1 MPPKRTPDIKPKN
14 AKANAP
20 AKKSTSEKADARAAK
35 QKEEN
40 LRLKEEIRSLKKNRA
55 VEDTFSYNFAPYI
68 LAFAALFSAVC
79 FCIPEKMSFVGKAA
93 QMLCGL
99 LSVGALFIPIC
110 LLIGAILWKRD
121 MRAGRV
127 RGKVVLHG
135 SFIVSVS
142 CVWELVGLAHDRASF
157 EGYRLIG
164 ENSLY
169 LHGKSYAGGGIVGGV
184 IANFLE
190 QITGVGAWIL
200 CIFILLLLAFAVCG
214 ITPVD
219 IAAFLSAKYRE
230 CRYNARVRQKENL
243 KRVRDNDK
251 KEHEVHTPEA
261 VEPAPGK
268 KKAYLG
274 GIGDEKKPSAEVTP
288 APAPIEAPSEPTVP
302 DNAGET
308 EKKKHKRKKTDE
320 FPPLA
325 ISPDELRLATGD
337 APFASED
344 ETERPLDTEASEDDE
359 TVPWDTDTTDAPG
372 IDADEAV
379 APDPS
384 VYDSIKQS
392 VRFVSHE
399 DEGGEDTDV
408 PKEVDLSE
416 IFTAD
421 AVIASAGVQAS
432 TSRALTDG
440 AGKVET
446 SDIVSEDT
454 DSEREEVKV
463 EPKPNPAELY
473 RFPDIDFLQKDPN
486 PATFSVTEEIKS
498 TSVKLV
504 ETLANFGVK
513 TKITNI
519 CCGPTVTR
527 YELQPE
533 IGVRVKSIQNLS
545 DDIALHLAAA
555 GVRIEAP
562 IPGKQAVGIEIP
574 NKTVS
579 TVYIRNLIENPKFA
593 QQKSRLS
600 VCLGMDVAGSPVF
613 MDIAKMPHLLIAGAT
628 GMGKSV
634 CINSFIVSLLY
645 KARPDECKLLL
656 IDPKKVEFGVYNGM
670 PHLLVPVVSDPKK
683 AAGSLAWAVNEMER
697 RFQLIE
703 EVGVRDIDSY
713 NKVTENDPEKEHM
726 PKVVI
731 IIDELA
737 DLMMTARDSVEN
749 SICRIAQKAR
759 AAGMHLVIGTQRPSV
774 DVITGLIKANVPS
787 RIACTV
793 ASQVDSRTIIDV
805 AGAEK
810 LLGRGDMLYAPV
822 GCMKPIRVQ
831 GSFVT
836 DTEIEKIIDFLKS
849 ESEAEYDT
857 DIIDS
862 IEREAEHCGEK
873 KKGRGSADDG
883 GDDYDADDRDAILD
897 SDEAMFDAIKVAVDA
912 NMIST
917 SLLQRKLSLGYS
929 RAARIVDKLEK
940 IGVVGPFEGSKPR
953 KVLITPE
960 EYLEMKMNHGR

>member
-1 MPPKRTPDIKPKN
+1 MPSKKN
-14 AKANAP
+14 VSAKSAV
-20 AKKSTSEKADARAAK
+20 KKETGSEKASK
-35 QKEEN
+35 QKQEN
-40 LRLKEEIRSLKKNRA
+40 LRLKEEIKTLKKNRSI
-55 VEDTFSYNFAPYI
+55 ETTFTYNFMPYI
-68 LAFAALFSAVC
+68 LC
-79 FCIPEKMSFVGKAA
+79 FVGIFLAICFIIPEKMSFLGYLSHF
-93 QMLCGL
+93 LCGL
-99 LSVGALFIPIC
+99 FSAGAVFIPLC
-110 LLIGAILWKRD
+110 LIVQAVLWKRD
-121 MRAGRV
+121 AKNSRLYS
-127 RGKVVLHG
+127 KI
-135 SFIVSVS
+135 FIHTGFIFTLSALCHLIS
-142 CVWELVGLAHDRASF
+142 LAADRERYDTYNLFVGED
-157 EGYRLIG
+157 
-164 ENSLY
+164 SLY
-169 LHGKSYAGGGIVGGV
+169 ALGKAYHGGGIIGGV
-184 IANFLE
+184 IANFLDM
-190 QITGVGAWIL
+190 ITGVGAWIICL
-200 CIFILLLLAFAVCG
+200 FLMVLLAFAIFN

-219 IAAFLSAKYRE
+219 MVAFLRTKFRE
-230 CRYNARVRQKENL
+230 WSYNARL
-243 KRVRDNDK
+243 KRKEALSRRASEQENAREPEPVPETAVRR
-251 KEHEVHTPEA
+251 
-261 VEPAPGK
+261 
-268 KKAYLG
+268 KKAYLD
-274 GIGDEKKPSAEVTP
+274 GIGTSEQNAAEP
-288 APAPIEAPSEPTVP
+288 APDEQPQAMPPLEISPDSVRKATGDLSAAANVNAQNPSEPP
-302 DNAGET
+302 DLDRDFDRQEAPEGSCDAET
-308 EKKKHKRKKTDE
+308 
-320 FPPLA
+320 F
-325 ISPDELRLATGD
+325 
-337 APFASED
+337 
-344 ETERPLDTEASEDDE
+344 
-359 TVPWDTDTTDAPG
+359 
-372 IDADEAV
+372 
-379 APDPS
+379 APDRDA
-384 VYDSIKQS
+384 YDSIKAES
-392 VRFVSHE
+392 IRFVKSE
-399 DEGGEDTDV
+399 TGEQGESE
-408 PKEVDLSE
+408 PKEIDLAE
-416 IFTAD
+416 IFTED
-421 AVIASAGVQAS
+421 AVISSAGAKAS
-432 TSRALTDG
+432 TSDVLTDG
-440 AGKVET
+440 ANAENAVTEIQGDDELE
-446 SDIVSEDT
+446 SEKED
-454 DSEREEVKV
+454 VKV
-463 EPKPNPAELY
+463 AAKPNPAELY
-473 RFPDIDFLQKDPN
+473 RFPSMDFLQKDPN
-486 PATFSVTEEIKS
+486 PATFTVTEEVKE

-574 NKTVS
+574 NKTVL

-593 QQKSRLS
+593 QLKSKLS
-600 VCLGMDVAGSPVF
+600 VCLGMDVAGSPVY

-645 KARPDECKLLL
+645 KARPDECRLLL

-713 NKVTENDPEKEHM
+713 NRVTENDPEREHM
-726 PKVVI
+726 PKIVI

-793 ASQVDSRTIIDV
+793 ASQVDSRTIIDI

-836 DTEIEKIIDFLKS
+836 DGEIEKIIDFLKS
-849 ESEAEYDT
+849 GREAEYDN
-857 DIIDS
+857 DIINS

-873 KKGRGSADDG
+873 KKGRGGDES
-883 GDDYDADDRDAILD
+883 GDDYDVDDRDAILA
-897 SDEAMFDAIKVAVDA
+897 SDDAMFPAIEVAVDA

-953 KVLITPE
+953 KVLITRQ
-960 EYLEMKMNHGR
+960 EYLEMKMNHEQRG

>member
-1 MPPKRTPDIKPKN
+1 MAQKKN
-14 AKANAP
+14 ITAKNTA
-20 AKKSTSEKADARAAK
+20 AKKSTDTEKNTK
-35 QKEEN
+35 QKQEN
-40 LRLKEEIRSLKKNRA
+40 LRLKEEIRTLKKNRDI
-55 VEDTFSYNFAPYI
+55 ENTFTYNFMPYI
-68 LAFAALFSAVC
+68 LCFVGVFLAVCFVIPDKMSFLGYLSHFLCGLFSA
-79 FCIPEKMSFVGKAA
+79 GAA
-93 QMLCGL
+93 FL
-99 LSVGALFIPIC
+99 PIC
-110 LLIGAILWKRD
+110 LVIQAMLWKRD
-121 MRAGRV
+121 IKASRLQS
-127 RGKVVLHG
+127 KI
-135 SFIVSVS
+135 FINTGFVFTVSAL
-142 CVWELVGLAHDRASF
+142 CQLVYLYADRERFSTYNLF
-157 EGYRLIG
+157 VG

-169 LHGKSYAGGGIVGGV
+169 AMGKSYHGGGIVGGV
-184 IANFLE
+184 IANFLDM
-190 QITGVGAWIL
+190 ITGVGAWII
-200 CIFILLLLAFAVCG
+200 CIFLLFLLAFAIFN

-219 IAAFLSAKYRE
+219 IVAFVCAKTRE
-230 CRYNARVRQKENL
+230 WAYNARVKRKENL
-243 KRVRDNDK
+243 KHRIDEQQNAYAASRHEPDDNSAAAASETGRK
-251 KEHEVHTPEA
+251 R
-261 VEPAPGK
+261 

-274 GIGDEKKPSAEVTP
+274 GIGEPENGETADSPE
-288 APAPIEAPSEPTVP
+288 EAPKEL
-302 DNAGET
+302 
-308 EKKKHKRKKTDE
+308 
-320 FPPLA
+320 PPLD
-325 ISPDELRLATGD
+325 ISPDAVRMATGD
-337 APFASED
+337 MAAAANAFATAKPAGAVPALDGELPDSPAGGSSED
-344 ETERPLDTEASEDDE
+344 EE
-359 TVPWDTDTTDAPG
+359 
-372 IDADEAV
+372 IY
-379 APDPS
+379 APDRKAF
-384 VYDSIKQS
+384 DQIKEE
-392 VRFVSHE
+392 VRFVKNE
-399 DEGGEDTDV
+399 DGAAAADHV
-408 PKEVDLSE
+408 KEIDLAE
-416 IFTAD
+416 IFAEG
-421 AVIASAGVQAS
+421 AEIASAGVKAS
-432 TSRALTDG
+432 TSDVLADG
-440 AGKVET
+440 ANASAATEIRTDDELEGEK
-446 SDIVSEDT
+446 ED
-454 DSEREEVKV
+454 VKV
-463 EPKPNPAELY
+463 APKPNLAELY
-473 RFPDIDFLQKDPN
+473 RFPDIEFLQKDPN
-486 PATFSVTEEIKS
+486 PATFTVNDEIKN

-593 QQKSRLS
+593 QLKSRLS
-600 VCLGMDVAGSPVF
+600 VSLGMDVAGSPVY

-683 AAGSLAWAVNEMER
+683 AAGSLAWAVGEMER

-713 NKVTENDPEKEHM
+713 NKTTENDPEKEYM
-726 PKVVI
+726 PKIVI

-737 DLMMTARDSVEN
+737 DLMMTARDSVES

-793 ASQVDSRTIIDV
+793 ASQVDSRTIIDI

-822 GCMKPIRVQ
+822 GCMKPVRVQ

-836 DTEIEKIIDFLKS
+836 DGEIEKIIDFLKS
-849 ESEAEYDT
+849 GSEAEYDS

-873 KKGRGSADDG
+873 KKGRGGGDDG
-883 GDDYDADDRDAILD
+883 SSEDYDADDRDAILD
-897 SDEAMFDAIKVAVDA
+897 SDDAIFDAIKVAVDA

-940 IGVVGPFEGSKPR
+940 LGIVGPFEGSKPR
-953 KVLITPE
+953 KVLITAQ
-960 EYLEMKMNHGR
+960 EYLDLKLNHSR

>member
-1 MPPKRTPDIKPKN
+1 MQSKKN
-14 AKANAP
+14 VSSQQ
-20 AKKSTSEKADARAAK
+20 AKKKNSNSEKVTRQK
-35 QKEEN
+35 QEN
-40 LRLKEEIRSLKKNRA
+40 ERLKEEIKTLKRGRNPENT
-55 VEDTFSYNFAPYI
+55 VSYKLMPYI
-68 LAFAALFSAVC
+68 LFLAGAFLLVC
-79 FCIPEKMSFVGKAA
+79 FIIPDKMSFLGYLSYF
-93 QMLCGL
+93 LCGL
-99 LSVGALFIPIC
+99 FSVGAIFIPIC
-110 LLIGAILWKRD
+110 LMAEAFLWKSDARHSRLYSKLFINIGFVVTVSTFCQLVFLNID
-121 MRAGRV
+121 SKLYGGFNLIF
-127 RGKVVLHG
+127 GKESMFSKGVH
-135 SFIVSVS
+135 
-142 CVWELVGLAHDRASF
+142 
-157 EGYRLIG
+157 Y
-164 ENSLY
+164 
-169 LHGKSYAGGGIVGGV
+169 KGGGAVGGV
-184 IANFLE
+184 IANFLDM
-190 QITGVGAWIL
+190 ITGFGAWII
-200 CIFILLLLAFAVCG
+200 CVGLLIILAFAVVN
-214 ITPVD
+214 ITPID
-219 IAAFLSAKYRE
+219 MLSFIRDKTKE
-230 CRYNARVRQKENL
+230 MMYNARIKHKERIRRSLQEKKNAEYAERQKEANTAA
-243 KRVRDNDK
+243 DNNTEDFTDSASSGSK
-251 KEHEVHTPEA
+251 PT
-261 VEPAPGK
+261 GK
-268 KKAYLG
+268 KKKAFLFG
-274 GIGDEKKPSAEVTP
+274 NGEESADTPENTNENGTNENKEMPDLEISAESV
-288 APAPIEAPSEPTVP
+288 
-302 DNAGET
+302 
-308 EKKKHKRKKTDE
+308 
-320 FPPLA
+320 
-325 ISPDELRLATGD
+325 RLATSELSASANSEGLGEFAPQSDESTEGSADSNISSD
-337 APFASED
+337 AQ
-344 ETERPLDTEASEDDE
+344 
-359 TVPWDTDTTDAPG
+359 
-372 IDADEAV
+372 I
-379 APDPS
+379 APDRET
-384 VYDSIKQS
+384 YDSIKNSS
-392 VRFVSHE
+392 VHFFKSESE
-399 DEGGEDTDV
+399 DEDDEQR
-408 PKEVDLSE
+408 EINLAE
-416 IFTAD
+416 IFTED
-421 AVIASAGVQAS
+421 AVIAAAGVEAN
-432 TSRALTDG
+432 TSDVLTGSG
-440 AGKVET
+440 AGVPTQAAGSQIDAGSLPEAEKEN
-446 SDIVSEDT
+446 
-454 DSEREEVKV
+454 VKV
-463 EPKPNPAELY
+463 QPKPSTAELY
-473 RFPDIDFLQKDPN
+473 KFPDIEFLQKDPN
-486 PATFSVTEEIKS
+486 PATFTVTDEIKN

-504 ETLANFGVK
+504 ETLSNFGVK

-593 QQKSRLS
+593 QLKSRLS
-600 VCLGMDVAGSPVF
+600 VCLGMDVAGSPVY

-726 PKVVI
+726 PKIVI

-822 GCMKPIRVQ
+822 GSMKPIRVQ

-836 DTEIEKIIDFLKS
+836 DSEIEKIIDFLKS
-849 ESEAEYDT
+849 GNEAEYDG
-857 DIIDS
+857 DIISS
-862 IEREAEHCGEK
+862 IEREAERCGEK
-873 KKGRGSADDG
+873 KKGRGDSSD
-883 GDDYDADDRDAILD
+883 GDDYDVDDRDSILD
-897 SDEAMFDAIKVAVDA
+897 SDEAIFPAIEVAVNA

-929 RAARIVDKLEK
+929 RASRIVDKLEK
-940 IGVVGPFEGSKPR
+940 LGIVGPFEGSKPR
-953 KVLITPE
+953 KVLITHQ
-960 EYLEMKMNHGR
+960 EYMELKMNHGK

>member
-1 MPPKRTPDIKPKN
+1 MPAKRTPDIKPKT
-14 AKANAP
+14 AKAP
-20 AKKSTSEKADARAAK
+20 SGTSKNDKGKNEKAAK
-35 QKEEN
+35 QREEN
-40 LRLKEEIRSLKKNRA
+40 LRLKEEIKTLKKSRDL
-55 VEDTFSYNFAPYI
+55 ESTFSYNYMPYI
-68 LAFAALFSAVC
+68 LLFLGLFLGIC
-79 FCIPEKMSFVGKAA
+79 FIIPEKMGFIGYLVHF
-93 QMLCGL
+93 LCGL
-99 LSVGALFIPIC
+99 LSAGAAFLPVCLIVEALLWKNDMKHDRLKTKALIDAGFVASVSVLTHLVSITSAPAAEKALF
-110 LLIGAILWKRD
+110 D
-121 MRAGRV
+121 
-127 RGKVVLHG
+127 
-135 SFIVSVS
+135 
-142 CVWELVGLAHDRASF
+142 
-157 EGYRLIG
+157 GYRLLG
-164 ENSLY
+164 DGSLY
-169 LHGKSYAGGGIVGGV
+169 ELGKLYKGGGV
-184 IANFLE
+184 IGGVLANVMRM
-190 QITGVGAWIL
+190 ITDLGAWI
-200 CIFILLLLAFAVCG
+200 IAVFAVVLLAFAVLG
-214 ITPVD
+214 ITPLD
-219 IAAFLSAKYRE
+219 IAAYLRE
-230 CRYNARVRQKENL
+230 RIKSGVYNARVRRKEDL
-243 KRVRDNDK
+243 RRQLDREKQLPL
-251 KEHEVHTPEA
+251 EE
-261 VEPAPGK
+261 EPAAPKK
-268 KKAYLG
+268 KKAYLA
-274 GIGDEKKPSAEVTP
+274 GIGDDDETEIPDKTSEKTVEPEAEATRP
-288 APAPIEAPSEPTVP
+288 QADP
-302 DNAGET
+302 DNVFDADECGDG
-308 EKKKHKRKKTDE
+308 KPE
-320 FPPLA
+320 FPALA
-325 ISPDELRLATGD
+325 ISPDAVRLATGSASASFD
-337 APFASED
+337 AV
-344 ETERPLDTEASEDDE
+344 TE
-359 TVPWDTDTTDAPG
+359 
-372 IDADEAV
+372 DEAV
-379 APDPS
+379 TPDPA
-384 VYDSIKQS
+384 VYDSIKDRVHFTDKPQAA
-392 VRFVSHE
+392 H
-399 DEGGEDTDV
+399 GGEAQENAAEEGLSDKPLTDANV
-408 PKEVDLSE
+408 EEINLAD
-416 IFTAD
+416 IFTED
-421 AVIASAGVQAS
+421 AVIAAAGVTADTSVLTGAS
-432 TSRALTDG
+432 DG
-440 AGKVET
+440 VGFAANAEDAGEKQ
-446 SDIVSEDT
+446 
-454 DSEREEVKV
+454 EVKV
-463 EPKPNPAELY
+463 EPKPDPAELY

-486 PATFSVTEEIKS
+486 PATFAVTDEIKS

-600 VCLGMDVAGSPVF
+600 VCLGMDVAGSPVY

-645 KARPDECKLLL
+645 KARPDECRLLL

-713 NKVTENDPEKEHM
+713 NKATENDPEKEHM

-822 GCMKPIRVQ
+822 GSMKPIRVQ

-836 DTEIEKIIDFLKS
+836 DNEIEKIIDFLKS
-849 ESEAEYDT
+849 GSEAVYDS

-873 KKGRGSADDG
+873 KKGRGSSEDG
-883 GDDYDADDRDAILD
+883 GSDEYDSDDRDAILD
-897 SDEAMFDAIKVAVDA
+897 SDDAMFDAIKVAVDA

-940 IGVVGPFEGSKPR
+940 LGIVGPFEGSKPR
-953 KVLITPE
+953 KVLITPQ
-960 EYLEMKMNHGR
+960 EYLELKMNHGR

>member
-1 MPPKRTPDIKPKN
+1 MPAKRTPDIKPKT
-14 AKANAP
+14 AKAP
-20 AKKSTSEKADARAAK
+20 SGTSKNDKGKNEKAAK
-35 QKEEN
+35 QREEN
-40 LRLKEEIRSLKKNRA
+40 LRLKEEIKTLKKSRDL
-55 VEDTFSYNFAPYI
+55 ESTFSYNYMPYI
-68 LAFAALFSAVC
+68 LLFLGLFLGIC
-79 FCIPEKMSFVGKAA
+79 FIIPEKMGFVGYLVRFLRGLFSAGAAFLPVCLIVEALLWKNDMKHGRLKAKA
-93 QMLCGL
+93 CIDAGFIA
-99 LSVGALFIPIC
+99 SV
-110 LLIGAILWKRD
+110 AILTHLVSITS
-121 MRAGRV
+121 APEAE
-127 RGKVVLHG
+127 KVL
-135 SFIVSVS
+135 F
-142 CVWELVGLAHDRASF
+142 D
-157 EGYRLIG
+157 GYRLLG
-164 ENSLY
+164 DDSLY
-169 LHGKSYAGGGIVGGV
+169 ALGKLYKGGGIIGGV
-184 IANFLE
+184 LANVMRM
-190 QITGVGAWIL
+190 ITDLGAWI
-200 CIFILLLLAFAVCG
+200 IAVFAVVLLAFAVLG
-214 ITPVD
+214 ITPLD
-219 IAAFLSAKYRE
+219 IAAYLGERVKSGV
-230 CRYNARVRQKENL
+230 YNARVRRKEDL
-243 KRVRDNDK
+243 RRQIDREKQLPLT
-251 KEHEVHTPEA
+251 E
-261 VEPAPGK
+261 EPVMPKK
-268 KKAYLG
+268 KKAYLAG
-274 GIGDEKKPSAEVTP
+274 VGD
-288 APAPIEAPSEPTVP
+288 
-302 DNAGET
+302 DDET
-308 EKKKHKRKKTDE
+308 EKTEKATEKTAEPEPENRPQADPDNVFDSDERDDKPE
-320 FPPLA
+320 FPELA
-325 ISPDELRLATGD
+325 ISPDAVRLATGSASASFD
-337 APFASED
+337 AV
-344 ETERPLDTEASEDDE
+344 TE
-359 TVPWDTDTTDAPG
+359 
-372 IDADEAV
+372 DEAV
-379 APDPS
+379 TPDPA
-384 VYDSIKQS
+384 VYDSIKDR
-392 VRFVSHE
+392 VRFTDKPDAAHDGEAAESADE
-399 DEGGEDTDV
+399 D
-408 PKEVDLSE
+408 DLSDKPTE
-416 IFTAD
+416 DSNVEEINLADIFTED
-421 AVIASAGVQAS
+421 AVIAAAGVTAD
-432 TSRALTDG
+432 TSVLTGTGDG
-440 AGKVET
+440 AELAASAEET
-446 SDIVSEDT
+446 GEKQ
-454 DSEREEVKV
+454 EVKV
-463 EPKPNPAELY
+463 EPKPDPAELY

-486 PATFSVTEEIKS
+486 PATFAVTDEIKS

-600 VCLGMDVAGSPVF
+600 VCLGMDVAGSPVY

-645 KARPDECKLLL
+645 KARPDECRLLL

-713 NKVTENDPEKEHM
+713 NKATENDPEKEHM

-822 GCMKPIRVQ
+822 GSMKPIRVQ

-836 DTEIEKIIDFLKS
+836 DGEIEKIIDFLKS
-849 ESEAEYDT
+849 GTEAVYDT

-873 KKGRGSADDG
+873 KKGRGSSEDG
-883 GDDYDADDRDAILD
+883 GDEYDAEDRDSILE
-897 SDEAMFDAIKVAVDA
+897 SDDAMFDAIKVAVDA

-940 IGVVGPFEGSKPR
+940 LGIVGPFEGSKPR
-953 KVLITPE
+953 KVLITPQ
-960 EYLEMKMNHGR
+960 EYLELKMNHGR

>member
-1 MPPKRTPDIKPKN
+1 MPAKKTPDIKPKT
-14 AKANAP
+14 AKQPSGAR
-20 AKKSTSEKADARAAK
+20 KTGSEKTAK

-40 LRLKEEIRSLKKNRA
+40 LRLKEEIKTLKHSRN
-55 VEDTFSYNFAPYI
+55 VESTFSYNFMPYI
-68 LAFAALFSAVC
+68 LAFLGLFLGIC
-79 FCIPEKMSFVGKAA
+79 FIIPEKMSFIGYLAHF
-93 QMLCGL
+93 LCGL
-99 LSVGALFIPIC
+99 FAAGAVFLPIC
-110 LLIGAILWKRD
+110 LVAEALLWKTD
-121 MRAGRV
+121 MKSGRLRSKFFIDTGFICSCSALCHLISRATAAPAD
-127 RGKVVLHG
+127 KVLY
-135 SFIVSVS
+135 
-142 CVWELVGLAHDRASF
+142 D
-157 EGYRLIG
+157 GYRLIG

-169 LHGKSYAGGGIVGGV
+169 ELGKLYKGGGIVGGV
-184 IANFLE
+184 IANFLNM
-190 QITGVGAWIL
+190 ITGFGAWII
-200 CIFILLLLAFAVCG
+200 CVFAVLLLAFAVFG
-214 ITPVD
+214 ITPLD
-219 IAAFLSAKYRE
+219 IVAYLRE
-230 CRYNARVRQKENL
+230 KIKAEVYNARVRQKEDL
-243 KRVRDNDK
+243 KRKIDESRRNPVQ
-251 KEHEVHTPEA
+251 EELTVQ
-261 VEPAPGK
+261 PAQKK

-274 GIGDEKKPSAEVTP
+274 GMGDEEEP
-288 APAPIEAPSEPTVP
+288 A
-302 DNAGET
+302 ET
-308 EKKKHKRKKTDE
+308 EKVSEKEPDEPVHEAENQPDETNPE
-320 FPPLA
+320 FPELE
-325 ISPDELRLATGD
+325 ISPDAVRLATGD
-337 APFASED
+337 KSAACGTFADASAGEETAP
-344 ETERPLDTEASEDDE
+344 DD
-359 TVPWDTDTTDAPG
+359 A
-372 IDADEAV
+372 I
-379 APDPS
+379 APDPA
-384 VYDSIKQS
+384 VYDSNKDS
-392 VRFVSHE
+392 VRFTDSASNSHKA
-399 DEGGEDTDV
+399 DGVVNADA
-408 PKEVDLSE
+408 PKEIDLSE
-416 IFTAD
+416 IFTDD
-421 AVIASAGVQAS
+421 AVIAAAGVTAG
-432 TSRALTDG
+432 TSVLTDG
-440 AGKVET
+440 AESAALVGQNA
-446 SDIVSEDT
+446 SE
-454 DSEREEVKV
+454 SEGEKENIKV
-463 EPKPNPAELY
+463 EPKPDPAELY

-486 PATFSVTEEIKS
+486 PATFAVTDEIKN

-600 VCLGMDVAGSPVF
+600 VCLGMDVAGSPVY

-645 KARPDECKLLL
+645 KARPDECRLLL

-726 PKVVI
+726 PKIVI

-822 GCMKPIRVQ
+822 GSMKPIRVQ

-836 DTEIEKIIDFLKS
+836 DAEIEKIIDFLKS
-849 ESEAEYDT
+849 GSEAEYDS

-873 KKGRGSADDG
+873 KKGRGASDEG
-883 GDDYDADDRDAILD
+883 GDEYDSDDRDAILD
-897 SDEAMFDAIKVAVDA
+897 SDDAMFDAIKVAVDA

-940 IGVVGPFEGSKPR
+940 IGIVGPFEGSKPR
-953 KVLITPE
+953 KVLITPQ
-960 EYLEMKMNHGR
+960 EYLELKMNHGR

>member
-1 MPPKRTPDIKPKN
+1 MPPKRTPDIKPKTT
-14 AKANAP
+14 
-20 AKKSTSEKADARAAK
+20 KSTEKNKKASTAKTDNTRATA

-40 LRLKEEIRSLKKNRA
+40 LRLKEEIRSLKKNRDM
-55 VEDTFSYNFAPYI
+55 ESTFSYNFVPYI
-68 LAFAALFSAVC
+68 LAFAGLFLGVC
-79 FCIPEKMSFVGKAA
+79 FWIPEKMSIVGLVAK
-93 QMLCGL
+93 LICGL
-99 LSVGALFIPIC
+99 LSVGALFIPVC
-110 LLIGAILWKRD
+110 LLIGAFLWKRD
-121 MRAGRV
+121 MRAGRLHA
-127 RGKVVLHG
+127 KVILHS
-135 SFIVSVS
+135 SFILSVS
-142 CVWELVGLAHDRASF
+142 TLCELIYLVRDRAAF
-157 EGYRLIG
+157 EGYRLLG

-169 LHGKSYAGGGIVGGV
+169 EYGKLCKGGGIIGGV
-184 IANFLE
+184 IGNFLE

-200 CIFILLLLAFAVCG
+200 CIFALFLLSFALFS

-219 IAAFLSAKYRE
+219 IAAFLSEKLRAWCYA
-230 CRYNARVRQKENL
+230 ARVRQKESL
-243 KRVRDNDK
+243 VRDVEAHRNPY
-251 KEHEVHTPEA
+251 EREAETVTPK
-261 VEPAPGK
+261 K

-274 GIGDEKKPSAEVTP
+274 GIGDEKTP
-288 APAPIEAPSEPTVP
+288 EKEAAADEALTDVPNKEKSVEPSEKP
-302 DNAGET
+302 
-308 EKKKHKRKKTDE
+308 EKKRRKIKTDE
-320 FPPLA
+320 FPPLD
-325 ISPDELRLATGD
+325 ISPDALRLATGD
-337 APFASED
+337 TTSAFSPVEADEPAQPLSEP
-344 ETERPLDTEASEDDE
+344 EKESA
-359 TVPWDTDTTDAPG
+359 VPWDEEPSPEEPLVEEDTA
-372 IDADEAV
+372 I
-379 APDPS
+379 APDPA

-392 VRFVSHE
+392 VRFVAHE
-399 DEGGEDTDV
+399 SEAAEETG
-408 PKEVDLSE
+408 PKEIDLAD
-416 IFTAD
+416 IFTED

-432 TSRALTDG
+432 TTQALTEGD
-440 AGKVET
+440 APVET
-446 SDIVSEDT
+446 SDIVSEEVEG
-454 DSEREEVKV
+454 EREEIKV
-463 EPKPNPAELY
+463 EPKPDPAELY
-473 RFPDIDFLQKDPN
+473 QFPDIDFLQKDPN
-486 PATFSVTEEIKS
+486 PATFTVTDEIKN

-713 NKVTENDPEKEHM
+713 NKATEHDPEKEYM

-836 DTEIEKIIDFLKS
+836 DGEIEKIIDFLKAG
-849 ESEAEYDT
+849 SEAHYDS

-862 IEREAEHCGEK
+862 IEREAEHCADK
-873 KKGRGSADDG
+873 KKGRGGSDDG
-883 GDDYDADDRDAILD
+883 GDDYGSDDRDAILD
-897 SDEAMFDAIKVAVDA
+897 SDEMMFDAIKVAIDS
-912 NMIST
+912 NMLST
-917 SLLQRKLSLGYS
+917 SLLQRKLSLGYA
-929 RAARIVDKLEK
+929 RASRIVDKLEK
-940 IGVVGPFEGSKPR
+940 IGVVSAFEGSKPR

-960 EYLEMKMNHGR
+960 EYMEMKMNHGR

>member
-1 MPPKRTPDIKPKN
+1 MPAKKTPDIKPKS
-14 AKANAP
+14 APKAAARKP
-20 AKKSTSEKADARAAK
+20 QSEKAEK
-35 QKEEN
+35 QKQEN
-40 LRLKEEIRSLKKNRA
+40 LRLKEEIKTLKQSRDL
-55 VEDTFSYNFAPYI
+55 ESTFSYNFMPYI
-68 LAFAALFSAVC
+68 LAFLGLFLGICFIIPERMGFIGYLAHFLCGLFSA
-79 FCIPEKMSFVGKAA
+79 
-93 QMLCGL
+93 
-99 LSVGALFIPIC
+99 GAVFLPIC
-110 LLIGAILWKRD
+110 LVAEAVLWKKD
-121 MRAGRV
+121 MKNRRLRA
-127 RGKVVLHG
+127 KL
-135 SFIVSVS
+135 FIDTGFICSVS
-142 CVWELVGLAHDRASF
+142 ALTHLVSIASAKAEEKALF
-157 EGYRLIG
+157 DGYRLLG
-164 ENSLY
+164 DGSLY
-169 LHGKSYAGGGIVGGV
+169 ELGKLYRGGGIVGGV
-184 IANFLE
+184 LANFLRM
-190 QITGVGAWIL
+190 ITDFGAWI
-200 CIFILLLLAFAVCG
+200 IVIFAVVLLSFAVLG
-214 ITPVD
+214 ITPLD
-219 IAAFLSAKYRE
+219 IAAYLREKAKTGV
-230 CRYNARVRQKENL
+230 YNARVRQKESL
-243 KRVRDNDK
+243 KRQIDESHK
-251 KEHEVHTPEA
+251 LPQEEP
-261 VEPAPGK
+261 PAPKK

-274 GIGDEKKPSAEVTP
+274 GIGDSGEAEEKAEAAEEKPSAEAASE
-288 APAPIEAPSEPTVP
+288 APATDKPVEPEPDESEST
-302 DNAGET
+302 
-308 EKKKHKRKKTDE
+308 E
-320 FPPLA
+320 FPELA
-325 ISPDELRLATGD
+325 ISPDAVRLATGD
-337 APFASED
+337 RAASYG
-344 ETERPLDTEASEDDE
+344 DTSSWEESSEAD
-359 TVPWDTDTTDAPG
+359 PA
-372 IDADEAV
+372 I

-384 VYDSIKQS
+384 VYDSIKES
-392 VRFVSHE
+392 MRAASSAPEAEETDGAETHE
-399 DEGGEDTDV
+399 NS
-408 PKEVDLSE
+408 PIDLSE
-416 IFTAD
+416 IFTDD
-421 AVIASAGVQAS
+421 AVIAAAGVTAG
-432 TSRALTDG
+432 TSVLTEGSENVTLVENVGDG
-440 AGKVET
+440 EEGEK
-446 SDIVSEDT
+446 ED
-454 DSEREEVKV
+454 VKV
-463 EPKPNPAELY
+463 EPKPDPAELY

-486 PATFSVTEEIKS
+486 PATFAVTDEIKN

-600 VCLGMDVAGSPVF
+600 VCLGMDVAGSPVY

-822 GCMKPIRVQ
+822 GSMKPIRVQ

-836 DTEIEKIIDFLKS
+836 DGEIEKIIDFLKS
-849 ESEAEYDT
+849 GTEAVYDS

-873 KKGRGSADDG
+873 KKGRGGSDEG
-883 GDDYDADDRDAILD
+883 GSDEYDADDRDAILD
-897 SDEAMFDAIKVAVDA
+897 SDDAMFDAIKVAVDA

-940 IGVVGPFEGSKPR
+940 LGIVGPFEGSKPR
-953 KVLITPE
+953 KVLITPQ
-960 EYLEMKMNHGR
+960 EYLELKMSHGR

>member
-1 MPPKRTPDIKPKN
+1 MPAKRTPDIKPKT
-14 AKANAP
+14 AKAP
-20 AKKSTSEKADARAAK
+20 SGTSKNDKGKNEKAAK
-35 QKEEN
+35 QREEN
-40 LRLKEEIRSLKKNRA
+40 LRLKEEIKTLKKSRDL
-55 VEDTFSYNFAPYI
+55 ESTFSYNYMPYI
-68 LAFAALFSAVC
+68 LLFLGLFLGIC
-79 FCIPEKMSFVGKAA
+79 FIIPEKMGFIGYLVHF
-93 QMLCGL
+93 LCGL
-99 LSVGALFIPIC
+99 LSAGAAFLPVC
-110 LLIGAILWKRD
+110 LIVEALLWKND
-121 MRAGRV
+121 MKHGRLKAKALIDAGFV
-127 RGKVVLHG
+127 A
-135 SFIVSVS
+135 SVSVLTH
-142 CVWELVGLAHDRASF
+142 LVSITSAPAAEKSLFD
-157 EGYRLIG
+157 GYRLLG
-164 ENSLY
+164 DGSLY
-169 LHGKSYAGGGIVGGV
+169 ELGKLYKGGGV
-184 IANFLE
+184 IGGVLANVMRM
-190 QITGVGAWIL
+190 ITDLGAWI
-200 CIFILLLLAFAVCG
+200 IAVFAVVLLAFAVLG
-214 ITPVD
+214 ITPLD
-219 IAAFLSAKYRE
+219 IAAYLRE
-230 CRYNARVRQKENL
+230 RIKSGVYNARVRRKEDL
-243 KRVRDNDK
+243 RRQLDREKQLPL
-251 KEHEVHTPEA
+251 EE
-261 VEPAPGK
+261 EPAAPKK
-268 KKAYLG
+268 KKAYLAG
-274 GIGDEKKPSAEVTP
+274 VGDDDETEITDKTSEKAVVPEAEAARP
-288 APAPIEAPSEPTVP
+288 QADP
-302 DNAGET
+302 DNVFDSDECGDG
-308 EKKKHKRKKTDE
+308 KPE
-320 FPPLA
+320 FPELA
-325 ISPDELRLATGD
+325 ISPDAVRLATGSASASFD
-337 APFASED
+337 AV
-344 ETERPLDTEASEDDE
+344 TE
-359 TVPWDTDTTDAPG
+359 
-372 IDADEAV
+372 DEAV
-379 APDPS
+379 TPDPA
-384 VYDSIKQS
+384 VYDSIKGR
-392 VRFVSHE
+392 VHFTDKPEAAH
-399 DEGGEDTDV
+399 GGEAQ
-408 PKEVDLSE
+408 ENAAEEGLSDKPLTNANVE
-416 IFTAD
+416 EINLADIFTED
-421 AVIASAGVQAS
+421 AVIAAAGVTANTSVLTGAS
-432 TSRALTDG
+432 DG
-440 AGKVET
+440 AEFAANA
-446 SDIVSEDT
+446 EDAG
-454 DSEREEVKV
+454 EKQEVKV
-463 EPKPNPAELY
+463 EPKPDPAELY

-486 PATFSVTEEIKS
+486 PATFAVTDEIKS

-600 VCLGMDVAGSPVF
+600 VCLGMDVAGSPVY

-645 KARPDECKLLL
+645 KARPDECRLLL

-713 NKVTENDPEKEHM
+713 NKATENDPEKEHM

-822 GCMKPIRVQ
+822 GMAKPIRVQ
-831 GSFVT
+831 GAFVSEK
-836 DTEIEKIIDFLKS
+836 EIDAITGFIKS
-849 ESEAEYDT
+849 HYGSVEYDGQVIESINAEAERCGQGKKNGAAAA
-857 DIIDS
+857 I
-862 IEREAEHCGEK
+862 AEG
-873 KKGRGSADDG
+873 DDAEG
-883 GDDYDADDRDAILD
+883 GDPMLKAAISL
-897 SDEAMFDAIKVAVDA
+897 AVESGK
-912 NMIST
+912 IST
-917 SLLQRKLSLGYS
+917 SLIQRRLQLGYG
-929 RAARIVDKLEK
+929 RAAKLIDQMQEMGIVSAPD
-940 IGVVGPFEGSKPR
+940 GQKPR
-953 KVLITPE
+953 TVLISKE
-960 EYLEMKMNHGR
+960 QYMEMAVNHDLD